1 MNEVKIGVKSGRR
14 ASAFCPVSAEIDIP
28 AERATAMSLVDCR
41 RAAAVPCRVE
51 KAGVGCRLHWV
62 VESIA
67 AGQGLDYVLTDGAPP
82 VGGLGVE
89 LSRQEG
95 DRIAVTVGGARLTTY
110 RYSPSDAR
118 PSLYP
123 LIGPYDGGVTR
134 SFPFEDVAGDD
145 TDHKHH
151 RSLYWAWGD
160 VNGVDVW
167 GEEEGHGCVRH
178 REFESWGGGPVFGW
192 IKSRNDWEDADGGKL
207 MEDRVTLRFY
217 NMPAGMGLIDF
228 EVALLATEGEVR
240 LGDTKEGGICAVR
253 VATSMKAAA
262 AGRIENSFGGTG
274 EAETWGKRASWCD
287 YSGPVGDHT
296 VGIAIFDGPKNFRYP
311 TYWHVRDYGLMTA
324 NPFGLSHFLAPEVAD
339 GSFALPAGGELA
351 FRYRLYI
358 HAGGASEGGV
368 RGKYLDWIY
377 PPAVTVEE

>member
-1 MNEVKIGVKSGRR
+1 MSEVKIVVESGQR

-28 AERATAMSLVDCR
+28 AEHATAMSLVDCR
-41 RAAAVPCRVE
+41 RAAAVPCRIE
-51 KAGVGCRLHWV
+51 KAGAGCRLHWV

-67 AGQGLDYVLTDGAPP
+67 AGQGLDYVLTDGASPAS
-82 VGGLGVE
+82 GSGVE

-95 DRIAVTVGGARLTTY
+95 DRITVTIGGTHLTTY
-110 RYSPSDAR
+110 RHSPSDAR

-123 LIGPYDGGVTR
+123 LIGPYGGGVTR

-192 IKSRNDWEDADGGKL
+192 ITSRNDWVDADGGKL

-217 NMPAGMGLIDF
+217 DMPAGMSLIDF
-228 EVALLATEGEVR
+228 EVTLLATEGEVR

-262 AGRIENSFGGTG
+262 AGRIENSFGGLA

-287 YSGPVGDHT
+287 YSGPVGGHT

-324 NPFGLSHFLAPEVAD
+324 NPFGTSYFKGSKASD
-339 GSFALPAGGELA
+339 GSHTFPAGA
-351 FRYRLYI
+351 IVTFRYRILL
-358 HAGGASEGGV
+358 HDGDASQGDV
-368 RGKYLDWIY
+368 ASKFLDFVA
-377 PPAVTVEE
+377 PPALVE